1 MSSSVTDAGIED
13 ARTREKAEALARD
26 IIECLDSID
35 YNKYFDAM
43 GRPGSRG
50 GSQEKQFSDFSIRA
64 VDASQVRL
72 DKCKEN
78 SCCVL
83 ICMTFGF
90 LLKGLLLLSG
100 EAERVSGAHA
110 SGCCG
115 CSQRAGYSANVTS
128 SVQRNVLFCSCALGM
143 ELRNLVNAQ
152 CSLPYT
158 ETERVTC
165 QLCIH
170 DIL

>member
-72 DKCKEN
+72 VKCKHN

-83 ICMTFGF
+83 ICMTF
-90 LLKGLLLLSG
+90 
-100 EAERVSGAHA
+100 VSH
-110 SGCCG
+110 
-115 CSQRAGYSANVTS
+115 
-128 SVQRNVLFCSCALGM
+128 
-143 ELRNLVNAQ
+143 
-152 CSLPYT
+152 
-158 ETERVTC
+158 
-165 QLCIH
+165 
-170 DIL
+170 